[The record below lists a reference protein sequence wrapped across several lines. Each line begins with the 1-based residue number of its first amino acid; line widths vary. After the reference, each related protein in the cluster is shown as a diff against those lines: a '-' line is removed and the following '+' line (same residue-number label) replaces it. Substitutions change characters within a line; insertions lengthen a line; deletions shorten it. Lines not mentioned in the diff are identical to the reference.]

1 MGKGTTLNK
10 TEVMFEQK
18 EGVKW
23 QGPEVGSS
31 KVSSKTSNK
40 ASMAGGG

>member
-1 MGKGTTLNK
+1 MGKGTILNK

-23 QGPEVGSS
+23 KGPEVGSS
-31 KVSSKTSNK
+31 KVSSEASNK
-40 ASMAGGG
+40 ASMPRG